1 MADLN
6 LNVNYN
12 AQAQPGPT
20 EINTKQPSPQDVI
33 SKAEE
38 QRLAKA
44 LANRALIIGTAW
56 NIGKST
62 VGKVGAWTGN
72 FAGQKKFNAGLKFGA
87 YGLGIAASPLAGSL
101 LAFSAAFSAVV
112 DVSLE
117 LRDDRIQVTR
127 YNQVNKNRENN
138 GRW

>member
-6 LNVNYN
+6 LNVNFN
-12 AQAQPGPT
+12 AQAQAGPT
-20 EINTKQPSPQDVI
+20 EIDTSKQGPQEVTTPKEKDDI
-33 SKAEE
+33 S
-38 QRLAKA
+38 KA

-62 VGKVGAWTGN
+62 VGKFGAWTGN

-127 YNQVNKNRENN
+127 YNQVNRNRENN

>member
-6 LNVNYN
+6 LNVNFN
-12 AQAQPGPT
+12 AQAQASPT
-20 EINTKQPSPQDVI
+20 EIDTSKQGPQEVTTPKEKDDI
-33 SKAEE
+33 S
-38 QRLAKA
+38 KA

-62 VGKVGAWTGN
+62 VGKFGAWTGN

-87 YGLGIAASPLAGSL
+87 YGLGIAASPPAGSL

-127 YNQVNKNRENN
+127 YNQVNRNRENN